1 MQIKNQQMKN
11 IRNHY
16 LLKSPEKFY
25 EKEMI
30 KIHGLIEQLEMI
42 NPLHV
47 LKRGYTLTYQDGKV
61 VKSVDDIDRNN
72 TIKIK
77 MSDGQIEAKV
87 IDIGENVNE

>member
-1 MQIKNQQMKN
+1 
-11 IRNHY
+11 
-16 LLKSPEKFY
+16 
-25 EKEMI
+25 MI

-87 IDIGENVNE
+87 IDIGENGNMLMQ